1 MAIALLT
8 ACSNDDS
15 EKSHNERVPLEI
27 LASIDLQADPMTRAA
42 ESSWEAND
50 KIGVFMTTYNTST
63 IFEDSEHKKGYNLPY
78 TFDDGTNYETWGNT
92 YRLFTPNSGKIY
104 LSSAATDVYGYYP
117 YKEEDAEGAWEKI
130 EDENHVEKIWVAS
143 TAANAQITKL
153 NIDLTDQRQQNK
165 IDLMR
170 AYTGNVSNM
179 NASIEL
185 LFYHRLVKLV
195 FNLKQ
200 GDDMLPNELKD
211 ATSLT
216 MTLKNQP
223 RKATYDIYNDKVTI
237 PDGNTEP
244 FGPIIP
250 VRASSAPTGYVR
262 TFEAI
267 VMPNGA
273 NNPADK
279 RTVEIEFYKKNNDVI
294 TNTFVIPSSTYFHPG
309 YKYTFN
315 VTVNATSIE
324 VNTVNEYTE
333 QW

>member
-1 MAIALLT
+1 MTIALLT

-63 IFEDSEHKKGYNLPY
+63 IYKDSYNKEGYNLPY

-117 YKEEDAEGAWEKI
+117 YKEEDAEGAWEKV
-130 EDENHVEKIWVAS
+130 NGKIWTPS
-143 TAANAQITKL
+143 TTSTDHITDL

-216 MTLKNQP
+216 MTLLNQP
-223 RKATYDIYNDKVTI
+223 RKATYDIYNDHLYISTV
-237 PDGNTEP
+237 G

-279 RTVEIEFYKKNNDVI
+279 REVEIEFYKKNYDVI
-294 TNTFVIPSSTYFHPG
+294 TNKFTIPSSTYFHPG